1 VTVIEKAFDELIN
14 RLDTAEESLRFGIC
28 QYKCPKLKSKEKKR
42 MGKKK
47 KNVKEY
53 HCGTTTKGVSYAQ
66 RNTSRKRERKRSN
79 I

>member
-1 VTVIEKAFDELIN
+1 MSKT
-14 RLDTAEESLRFGIC
+14 EEQR
-28 QYKCPKLKSKEKKR
+28 EKKN
-42 MGKKK
+42 GKKK